1 MVQPAKTVIVT
12 DSSCDLSNEQL
23 SRYGIRMLCPRM
35 ITKDRE
41 HRERI
46 DIQQDELYALLE
58 KEVPKTSLPE
68 PDEIAQMYEGLI
80 AEGVT
85 DVLHFTLSS
94 GLSGTFNTVRLVA
107 DTFRDRLN
115 IRVVDAR
122 TLSTGLGMMV
132 LEAAQQLEKGATPD
146 QAVEAAQKV
155 RETQL
160 GMFVIRTLEFLRK
173 GGRIGKVEG
182 AIGSLLKIK
191 PVIFVNDDGVY
202 QTLAKARG
210 FQNAVQTML
219 DEAKRFF
226 GDAKVKLSVV
236 HGNVPEEAEAL
247 LNRIKEVLN
256 VAEDSFISPISPV
269 LAIHTGAGLL
279 GIVANRVE

>member
-23 SRYGIRMLCPRM
+23 SRYGIRMLCLRM

-41 HRERI
+41 YRDRI

-107 DTFRDRLN
+107 EGFRERLN